1 MNKKLLLATTVFIY
15 SNLLTAQVLYS
26 ENFNNLTVGNLTTDH
41 TGQTPGQGGLYGIA
55 NPIIPYGAIQI
66 KAEPNK
72 GNVLYIDTDS
82 YNGNVG
88 RMVEKRDLDIVFN
101 QRTPGND
108 LLKFQFDF
116 YTGKG
121 IPNTNTPQI
130 VDIHIHSAK
139 YFIGGFRFYGNEKIL
154 KGKRPQLTY
163 SNGSMEKNIG
173 KTFNTDLVLP
183 ANQWVTLAVTIDF
196 TNAKIYFEIPHLG
209 IVYQYDSLPFTFKDP
224 TSTDEPNTNGTPY
237 LLRIYQGYINT
248 KDPVSMYYMYDNFN
262 ISAVNTPPTPTV
274 SVADVLSS
282 SFNLFPNPATNII
295 NITNNDNHLVEN
307 ITIYDTAGKLL
318 KTQDFN
324 NENSV
329 QLNIES
335 LTNGIYLLRIQTDK
349 GTAVK
354 KVVKN

>member
-1 MNKKLLLATTVFIY
+1 MNKKLLLAATVFIY
-15 SNLLTAQVLYS
+15 SQLLTAQVLYS
-26 ENFNNLTVGNLTTDH
+26 ENFDNLTIGNLTTDF
-41 TGQTPGQGGLYGIA
+41 TGQTPGQGGLYGMSLPNIS
-55 NPIIPYGAIQI
+55 YSAIQI

-82 YNGNVG
+82 YNGNIG

-101 QRTPGND
+101 QRTQGND

-116 YTGKG
+116 YTGKD
-121 IPNTNTPQI
+121 IPNTNPPQI
-130 VDIHIHSAK
+130 VDIEILSAK

-173 KTFNTDLVLP
+173 KTYNTDLVLP

-209 IVYQYDSLPFTFKDP
+209 IVYQYDSLPFTFTDP
-224 TSTDEPNTNGTPY
+224 ASIDEPNTNGTPV
-237 LLRIYQGYINT
+237 LIRILQTYINT
-248 KDPVSMYYMYDNFN
+248 NDPISMYYMYDNFN
-262 ISAVNTPPTPTV
+262 VSAVNTPPTPTV
-274 SVADVLSS
+274 SVADVLSN

-307 ITIYDTAGKLL
+307 ITIHDTAGKLL
-318 KTQDFN
+318 KTESFN
-324 NENSV
+324 NQKEL

-335 LTNGIYLLRIQTDK
+335 LTNGIYLLHIQTNK
-349 GTAVK
+349 GIAIK